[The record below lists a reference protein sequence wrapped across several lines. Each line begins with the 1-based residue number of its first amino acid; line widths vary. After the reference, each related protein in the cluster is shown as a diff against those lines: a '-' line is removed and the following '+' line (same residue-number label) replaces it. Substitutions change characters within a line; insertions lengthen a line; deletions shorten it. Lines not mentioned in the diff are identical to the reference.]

1 MKRASDVA
9 PGGTLCAH
17 DLSRWNA
24 TLGHCPATIASAK
37 KLKQHM
43 SIFQV
48 RAKQSEKSL
57 CEAELAAAGLP

>member
-17 DLSRWNA
+17 DLSRWDA
-24 TLGHCPATIASAK
+24 LGYCPATIASAK

-48 RAKQSEKSL
+48 HAKQSEKSL
-57 CEAELAAAGLP
+57 CEAELATAGLRY